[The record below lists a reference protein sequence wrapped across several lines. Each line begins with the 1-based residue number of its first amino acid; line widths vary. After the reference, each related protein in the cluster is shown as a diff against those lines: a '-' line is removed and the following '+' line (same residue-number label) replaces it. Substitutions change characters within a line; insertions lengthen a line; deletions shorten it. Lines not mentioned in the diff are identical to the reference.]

1 MNQLLLGQGCKKYIL
16 RDYLSSANCVLLATG
31 RTPLGSWL
39 WPAFADNPVGC
50 YVLRLVRG
58 FLKLV
63 EGGGR
68 RIGKRSTSVGRQITC
83 WHTRALMRPET
94 QRKEKIPGRYSTR
107 PLGPSL
113 GSSVSTV
120 SCV

>member
-50 YVLRLVRG
+50 GLLRVTTCAR
-58 FLKLV
+58 V
-63 EGGGR
+63 SQTGR
-68 RIGKRSTSVGRQITC
+68 RRWTEDWKAINVGGSSDHVLAHARADEAGDATKGENPWEIFDPA
-83 WHTRALMRPET
+83 TRA
-94 QRKEKIPGRYSTR
+94 IPG
-107 PLGPSL
+107 
-113 GSSVSTV
+113 V
-120 SCV
+120 